1 MSSIA
6 AAYSQVPP
14 RSRYIVNTT
23 AAQTGI
29 IYDVSGSSLITGIA
43 ADTVLQDMGVTVVLT
58 GGLNVLRKVQLL
70 PILTDGRTGYIYID
84 GAVPTGQNISRL
96 N

>member
-23 AAQTGI
+23 TAQTGI
-29 IYDVSGSSLITGIA
+29 VYDVSGNALISSLP
-43 ADTVLQDMGVTVVLT
+43 ADKVLQDMGVTVVLA